1 MQYYELA
8 QLMGADQDLNGNGT
22 LDLVWQEGEEETLAF
37 EIDFIE
43 TLQEHHL

>member
-22 LDLVWQEGEEETLAF
+22 LDLVWQEGEGKKLAF
-37 EIDFIE
+37 ELDSIE
-43 TLQEHHL
+43 TLSEQQL